1 MTKNA
6 AVTVV
11 RFVNL
16 VFAGVFAGFLVAA
29 LVVELTLRNYGLVY
43 VQVRHVELAHLDELA
58 SATLLPAL
66 VTAVVLTVVAFR
78 TRGRERWLTLTALAL
93 LIVVFAT
100 TLSVNLPINH
110 DQLHW
115 NAHSRRHRTGRT
127 CGIGGR
133 SRRWRAGRAASSG
146 RVRLHGCERWDMRH
160 RTPPDFAAGTPLAVG
175 ALSQVRTAITQR
187 HAGSTRLTLRD
198 SRRRPDRAR
207 EIPALP
213 APRGDDLG
221 GGRARDRTGR
231 TAMNQFQ
238 AWPEH

>member
-29 LVVELTLRNYGLVY
+29 LVVELTLRNYGASVY

-115 NAHSRRHRTGRT
+115 NVQSPPSDWANVRDRWQIAHAVRTVAAVVAFACMG
-127 CGIGGR
+127 
-133 SRRWRAGRAASSG
+133 AGAL
-146 RVRLHGCERWDMRH
+146 VTRH

-175 ALSQVRTAITQR
+175 ALSQV
-187 HAGSTRLTLRD
+187 GLR
-198 SRRRPDRAR
+198 SPSATPAAR
-207 EIPALP
+207 
-213 APRGDDLG
+213 G
-221 GGRARDRTGR
+221 
-231 TAMNQFQ
+231 
-238 AWPEH
+238 

>member
-6 AVTVV
+6 AVTVI

-29 LVVELTLRNYGLVY
+29 LVVELTLRNYGASVY

-66 VTAVVLTVVAFR
+66 VTAVVLTVATFR

-93 LIVVFAT
+93 LVVVFVT

-115 NAHSRRHRTGRT
+115 NVQSPPSDWANVRDRWQIAHAVRTVAAVVAFACMGAGALITRR
-127 CGIGGR
+127 
-133 SRRWRAGRAASSG
+133 
-146 RVRLHGCERWDMRH
+146 
-160 RTPPDFAAGTPLAVG
+160 RTPPDFAAGP
-175 ALSQVRTAITQR
+175 LSQ
-187 HAGSTRLTLRD
+187 AGMRSPAGT
-198 SRRRPDRAR
+198 PAAR
-207 EIPALP
+207 S
-213 APRGDDLG
+213 
-221 GGRARDRTGR
+221 
-231 TAMNQFQ
+231 
-238 AWPEH
+238 